1 MEFHMYTT
9 KSIPLLMVVDQQKEL
24 KNNMN
29 KRQVLE
35 KKIKDGEIIEQ
46 ENLWQSLY
54 SLCSVAS
61 FGTMNR

>member
-24 KNNMN
+24 KNIVYLHPV
-29 KRQVLE
+29 KPYQPY
-35 KKIKDGEIIEQ
+35 
-46 ENLWQSLY
+46 LWQSLY
-54 SLCSVAS
+54 SLCPVAS